1 MKNKNPILKEEENSP
16 KVGEFKYLSV
26 TVVDDD
32 FAGALLE
39 DNPGNGTLP
48 AAGADDGLGCKT
60 SGKSGFD

>member
-1 MKNKNPILKEEENSP
+1 MKI
-16 KVGEFKYLSV
+16 FLSV

-32 FAGALLE
+32 FARALLE

-48 AAGADDGLGCKT
+48 AAGADDGLGCET